1 MKPYSITLLC
11 PTSDSFAGDK
21 ECCTITLNA
30 GDDDTQPPFI
40 QIEGYMS
47 FDNLAHATD
56 ELTTIIEAMH
66 KAWTDMG
73 GTP

>member
-1 MKPYSITLLC
+1 MKPYSITVLC

-21 ECCTITLNA
+21 ECTITLNA
-30 GDDDTQPPFI
+30 GDDDTRSPFI

-47 FDNLAHATD
+47 FDSIAHATD
-56 ELTTIIEAMH
+56 ELTTIIETMH